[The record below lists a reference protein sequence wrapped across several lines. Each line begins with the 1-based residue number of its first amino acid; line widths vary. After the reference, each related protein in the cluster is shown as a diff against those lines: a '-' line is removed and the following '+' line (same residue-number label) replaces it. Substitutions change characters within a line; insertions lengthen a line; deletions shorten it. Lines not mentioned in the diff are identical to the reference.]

1 MKPAPLIIGIAALG
15 GLGYYMSTQSAT
27 GGSLGGGTTSSY
39 TTAQPGGIATPGG
52 DTSGGDSSTD
62 DDSGSEPETIE
73 KKWKKRGSLSKSY
86 SRSTCDLNGF
96 KAKAYTEST
105 QYAPSETIKI
115 AILAKYYETSGS
127 NDWWGYCGGTKV
139 PKSWYGNDEV
149 IYTGITITSDED
161 PSSVTTVQ
169 SYGSYPQS
177 PDATG
182 GSAVVPSGDLSQS
195 VLDAC
200 QCREE
205 SESAKDDWGLAVY
218 SATAPAT
225 PGRYT
230 VKVRMGLS
238 NPSGP
243 CSAQSRDFTFSIL
256 IREGTVLESETL
268 SAPPMLSGNRFT
280 PMSSLQSHRVW

>member
-15 GLGYYMSTQSAT
+15 GLGYYLTTQSAT
-27 GGSLGGGTTSSY
+27 AGGTLSGGTDPALV
-39 TTAQPGGIATPGG
+39 TPGGITTPS
-52 DTSGGDSSTD
+52 SGGSTTTTA
-62 DDSGSEPETIE
+62 ETETIE

-86 SRSTCDLNGF
+86 NRSTCTLNGF

-105 QYAPSETIKI
+105 QYAPSETINI
-115 AILAKYYETSGS
+115 AILAKYFETSGS
-127 NDWWGYCGGTKV
+127 EDWWGYCGGTKV

-149 IYTGITITSDED
+149 VYTGITITSDED

-169 SYGSYPQS
+169 NYGTYPQS

-182 GSAVVPSGDLSQS
+182 GSSLVPSGDLSQS

-205 SESAKDDWGLAVY
+205 SSSAKDDWGLAVY
-218 SATAPAT
+218 STTAPAT

-230 VKVRMGLS
+230 VKVKMGLS
-238 NPSGP
+238 NPSYGF
-243 CSAQSRDFTFSIL
+243 CSAQSRDFTFSIM
-256 IREGTVLESETL
+256 IKQGTVLEAESTT
-268 SAPPMLSGNRFT
+268 ANRFRPIST
-280 PMSSLQSHRVW
+280 YQSNHMW

>member
-15 GLGYYMSTQSAT
+15 GLGYYLTTQSAD
-27 GGSLGGGTTSSY
+27 GGGGVLGGGTTTSN
-39 TTAQPGGIATPGG
+39 TTAQPGGVVTPV
-52 DTSGGDSSTD
+52 SGGSTTTTTTTTA
-62 DDSGSEPETIE
+62 ETETIE
-73 KKWKKRGSLSKSY
+73 KEWKKRGSLSKSY
-86 SRSTCDLNGF
+86 SRRSCDLNGF
-96 KAKAYTEST
+96 KAKAYTESS
-105 QYAPSETIKI
+105 QYAPGETIKFV
-115 AILAKYYETSGS
+115 ILAKYYETQYD
-127 NDWWGYCGGTKV
+127 NDWWGYCGGVKI
-139 PKSWYGNDEV
+139 PKSWYGDSER

-161 PSSVTTVQ
+161 PSSVTNVQ
-169 SYGSYPQS
+169 NYGTYPQS

-205 SESAKDDWGLAVY
+205 SSSAKDDWGLAVY

-230 VKVRMGLS
+230 VKVRMGVS
-238 NPSGP
+238 DANGP

-256 IREGTVLESETL
+256 IKQGTVLEAESTT
-268 SAPPMLSGNRFT
+268 ANRFRPFST
-280 PMSSLQSHRVW
+280 YQSNHMW

>member
-1 MKPAPLIIGIAALG
+1 MVKTAPLIIGIAALG
-15 GLGYYMSTQSAT
+15 GLGYYLSTQSAST
-27 GGSLGGGTTSSY
+27 GSSLGGGGGASY
-39 TTAQPGGIATPGG
+39 TPPSGGGIETPGDDG
-52 DTSGGDSSTD
+52 SGGSSTT
-62 DDSGSEPETIE
+62 TI
-73 KKWKKRGSLSKSY
+73 KKEWKKRGSLSKSY
-86 SRSTCDLNGF
+86 SRSSCDLNGF

-105 QYAPSETIKI
+105 QYAPGETINI
-115 AILAKYYETSGS
+115 AILAKYYETQYD
-127 NDWWGYCGGTKV
+127 NDWWGYCGGVKI
-139 PKSWYGNDEV
+139 PKSWYGNSEMV
-149 IYTGITITSDED
+149 YTGITITSDED

-169 SYGSYPQS
+169 NYGTYPQS

-205 SESAKDDWGLAVY
+205 SSSAKDDWGLAVY

-230 VKVRMGLS
+230 VKVRMGVS
-238 NPSGP
+238 DANGP

-256 IREGTVLESETL
+256 IKSGTVLEAETV
-268 SAPPMLSGNRFT
+268 GRNRFLPNLT
-280 PMSSLQSHRVW
+280 LQSNHIW

>member
-15 GLGYYMSTQSAT
+15 GLGYYLTTQSAT
-27 GGSLGGGTTSSY
+27 AGGTGGILGGGTNPALVT
-39 TTAQPGGIATPGG
+39 PGGITTPA
-52 DTSGGDSSTD
+52 SGGSTTTTTTTTA
-62 DDSGSEPETIE
+62 ETETIE
-73 KKWKKRGSLSKSY
+73 KEWKKRGSLSKSY
-86 SRSTCDLNGF
+86 NRSTCDLNGF

-105 QYAPSETIKI
+105 QYAPSETINI

-139 PKSWYGNDEV
+139 PKDWYGNDEV
-149 IYTGITITSDED
+149 VYTGITITSDED

-169 SYGSYPQS
+169 NYGTYPQS

-182 GSAVVPSGDLSQS
+182 GSAVVASGDLSQS

-205 SESAKDDWGLAVY
+205 SSSAKDDWGLAVY
-218 SATAPAT
+218 STTAPAT

-230 VKVRMGLS
+230 VKVKMGLS
-238 NPSGP
+238 DPWGR

-256 IREGTVLESETL
+256 IKQGTVLEAESTT
-268 SAPPMLSGNRFT
+268 ANRFRPIST
-280 PMSSLQSHRVW
+280 YQSNHMW

>member
-15 GLGYYMSTQSAT
+15 GLGYYLTTQSADGGVLA
-27 GGSLGGGTTSSY
+27 GGSTTSN
-39 TTAQPGGIATPGG
+39 TTVQPGGVVTPG
-52 DTSGGDSSTD
+52 DTTSTD

-73 KKWKKRGSLSKSY
+73 KEWKKRGSLSKSY

-96 KAKAYTEST
+96 KAKAYTESN

-139 PKSWYGNDEV
+139 PKDWYGNSEV

-169 SYGSYPQS
+169 NYSTYPQS
-177 PDATG
+177 PDTTG
-182 GSAVVPSGDLSQS
+182 GSALVPSGDLSQS

-205 SESAKDDWGLAVY
+205 SSSAKDDWGLAVY

-230 VKVRMGLS
+230 VKVKMGLS
-238 NPSGP
+238 DANGP

-256 IREGTVLESETL
+256 IKQGTVLEAESTT
-268 SAPPMLSGNRFT
+268 ANRFRPVST
-280 PMSSLQSHRVW
+280 YQSNHIW